1 MDTNK
6 GTTDLGTLIGLLAGL
21 GIILIGIIQSGGK
34 LYWFFNFNSLL
45 IVLGGTFAATM
56 VNLPLRAVGNI
67 FNVLQNV
74 FRGEDYDYIGI
85 IEEIVQKA
93 QKARKDGLLS
103 LEADLPMMRDG
114 FFKNGIELAINERES
129 SRLRTF
135 LNLEMN
141 NISSRHVA
149 GQEMF
154 LYMAS
159 YAPAFGMLGTVLGL
173 IIMMNNFS
181 SGGGDGMEITAS
193 YDVAERFADLLSG
206 MGLALI
212 TTFYGVFMANMIFL
226 PIGGKLKRRSENE
239 LMLKSIVVEGIIS
252 IHAREHPILI
262 KEKLMTFAPS
272 QFRYNTEIEISE
284 EKPLSSLSA
293 IKEKMEEQR
302 EEPSDE
308 E

>member
-1 MDTNK
+1 MNTSK
-6 GTTDLGTLIGLLAGL
+6 GATDFGTLFGLLAGI
-21 GIILIGIIQSGGK
+21 GIILIGIIQSGGN
-34 LYWFFNFNSLL
+34 LFWFFNFNSIL
-45 IVLGGTFAATM
+45 IVVGGTFAATM
-56 VNLPLRAVGNI
+56 VNLPLRAVKNI
-67 FNVLQNV
+67 LNVLKKV
-74 FRGEDYDYIGI
+74 FKGEDYDYVGV

-93 QKARKDGLLS
+93 QKARKEGLLS
-103 LEADLPMMRDG
+103 LEADLPNMRDS

-129 SRLRTF
+129 TRLRTF

-141 NISSRHVA
+141 NIASRHIA

-173 IIMMNNFS
+173 IVMMNNFS
-181 SGGGDGMEITAS
+181 NDGMEINAS
-193 YDVAERFADLLSG
+193 YDVAERFAELLSG

-239 LMLKSIVVEGIIS
+239 MMLKSIVVEGIIS

-262 KEKLMTFAPS
+262 KEKLMTFVPS
-272 QFRYNTEIEISE
+272 QFRYKSNILTSEI
-284 EKPLSSLSA
+284 KPESSLSS
-293 IKEKMEEQR
+293 IKEKMEEVK
-302 EEPSDE
+302 EV
-308 E
+308 

>member
-181 SGGGDGMEITAS
+181 SGGGGMEITAS

-239 LMLKSIVVEGIIS
+239 MMLKSIVVEGIIS

-284 EKPLSSLSA
+284 EKPSSSLSA

>member
-181 SGGGDGMEITAS
+181 SGGGGMEITAS

-239 LMLKSIVVEGIIS
+239 MMLKSIVVEGIIS

-262 KEKLMTFAPS
+262 KEKLMTFAPPTGIFIR
-272 QFRYNTEIEISE
+272 QGKIKVIFINIID
-284 EKPLSSLSA
+284 LSSTLY
-293 IKEKMEEQR
+293 
-302 EEPSDE
+302 
-308 E
+308 

>member
-6 GTTDLGTLIGLLAGL
+6 GTTDLGTLIGLLAGF

-34 LYWFFNFNSLL
+34 LYWFFNLNSLL

-103 LEADLPMMRDG
+103 LEADLPTMRDG

-181 SGGGDGMEITAS
+181 SGGDGMEITAS

-239 LMLKSIVVEGIIS
+239 MMLKSIVVEGIIS

-293 IKEKMEEQR
+293 IKEKMEERR
-302 EEPSDE
+302 EESSDE

>member
-6 GTTDLGTLIGLLAGL
+6 GTTDLGTLIGLLAGF

-181 SGGGDGMEITAS
+181 SGGDGMEITAS

-239 LMLKSIVVEGIIS
+239 MMLKSIVVEGIIS

-272 QFRYNTEIEISE
+272 QFRYNAEIEISE
-284 EKPLSSLSA
+284 EKPSSSLSA
-293 IKEKMEEQR
+293 IKEKMEERR
-302 EEPSDE
+302 EESSDE

>member
-181 SGGGDGMEITAS
+181 SGGGGMEITAS
-193 YDVAERFADLLSG
+193 YVVAERFADLLSG

-239 LMLKSIVVEGIIS
+239 MMLKSIVVEGIIS

>member
-181 SGGGDGMEITAS
+181 SGGGGMEITAS

-239 LMLKSIVVEGIIS
+239 MMLKSIVVEGIIS

>member
-1 MDTNK
+1 M
-6 GTTDLGTLIGLLAGL
+6 DLGTLLGFVAGI
-21 GIILIGIIQSGGK
+21 GIIVVGIIQSGGD
-34 LYWFFNFNSLL
+34 LFWFYNFNSLL
-45 IVLGGTFAATM
+45 IVGGGTMAATM
-56 VNLPLRAVGNI
+56 VALPLKAVGNI
-67 FNVLQNV
+67 FKILKKV
-74 FRGEDYDYIGI
+74 FVGEQYDYTGTID
-85 IEEIVQKA
+85 EIVEKA

-103 LEADLPMMRDG
+103 LEADLPNMKEG

-141 NISSRHVA
+141 NISSRHIA

-173 IIMMNNFS
+173 IVMMNNFS
-181 SGGGDGMEITAS
+181 NDGTEINAS
-193 YDVAERFADLLSG
+193 YDVAERFAELLSG

-239 LMLKSIVVEGIIS
+239 MMLKSIVVEGIIS

-262 KEKLMTFAPS
+262 KEKLMTFVPS
-272 QFRYNTEIEISE
+272 QFRNNTNPLVPEVQSE
-284 EKPLSSLSA
+284 SSLSSIRGKMRKA
-293 IKEKMEEQR
+293 KENRMPGK
-302 EEPSDE
+302 D
-308 E
+308 

>member
-181 SGGGDGMEITAS
+181 SGGGGMEITAS

-239 LMLKSIVVEGIIS
+239 MMLKSIVVEGIIS

-262 KEKLMTFAPS
+262 KEKLMTFVPS

>member
-6 GTTDLGTLIGLLAGL
+6 GTTDLGTLIGLLAGF

-103 LEADLPMMRDG
+103 LEADLPTMRDG

-181 SGGGDGMEITAS
+181 SGGDGMEITAS

>member
-1 MDTNK
+1 MNTNK
-6 GTTDLGTLIGLLAGL
+6 GTTDLGTLIGLLAGF

-34 LYWFFNFNSLL
+34 LYWFFNLNSLL

-103 LEADLPMMRDG
+103 LEADLPTMRDG

-181 SGGGDGMEITAS
+181 SGGDGMEITAS

-239 LMLKSIVVEGIIS
+239 MMLKSIVVEGIIS

-272 QFRYNTEIEISE
+272 QFRYNAEIEISE
-284 EKPLSSLSA
+284 EKPSSSLSA
-293 IKEKMEEQR
+293 IKEKMEERR
-302 EEPSDE
+302 EESSDE